1 MQSLSGNKLNKNSK
15 ISKKNIALI
24 STLGIFLLI
33 GFIGIPELTRNLLF
47 YPDAPTANFPIP
59 NNETEARFQ
68 DLEYFENYVRGYDRS
83 FHFRARGIAL
93 SKINELKKDVDKLSQ
108 AGFEL
113 AISEIVALGEN
124 GHSNVWNG
132 SRAKRYP
139 SMPYQ
144 GYWFDDGY
152 HIVATTNEY
161 VSLLGARVTHIGNTD
176 IEVIKDAF
184 RGYYGGEDS
193 GFVAY
198 ALPFLIQNT
207 AFLFE
212 LGFINNKLNLDVTTI
227 DNEGSVE
234 TSQIKAIPPQKD
246 RHIQSPWTWLMLQLD
261 HDHNKQFIGFSNDRN
276 YDPLYLKTN
285 DEFQLSRLSDL
296 KILYIQYRQNNDGHQ
311 MSISEFNK
319 KIRQEISSFKPEVLI
334 FDQRFNGGGDYTK
347 TADLMFEIPELMP
360 EGARVYAITGH
371 ETFSAGISSL
381 GFLKEALHNE
391 LIIVGRR
398 IGDSPLSWGE
408 TNAFILPNSG
418 IGMTAA
424 RGLHDQ
430 LYGCEDWIQCYW
442 TDFKY
447 PTAVGSLEPDIP
459 VPFTFADY
467 KAGIDASLSSIIS
480 IESSN

>member
-1 MQSLSGNKLNKNSK
+1 M
-15 ISKKNIALI
+15 
-24 STLGIFLLI
+24 LI
-33 GFIGIPELTRNLLF
+33 GFIGIPKLTRNLLF

-59 NNETEARFQ
+59 NNETEARLQ

-152 HIVATTNEY
+152 HIVATTSEY

-212 LGFINNKLNLDVTTI
+212 LGFTHNKLNLDVTTI
-227 DNEGSVE
+227 NNEGSVE

-246 RHIQSPWTWLMLQLD
+246 RHIQSPWTWLMPQLD

-296 KILYIQYRQNNDGHQ
+296 EILYIQYRQNNDGHQ
-311 MSISEFNK
+311 SEYF
-319 KIRQEISSFKPEVLI
+319 
-334 FDQRFNGGGDYTK
+334 
-347 TADLMFEIPELMP
+347 
-360 EGARVYAITGH
+360 
-371 ETFSAGISSL
+371 
-381 GFLKEALHNE
+381 
-391 LIIVGRR
+391 R
-398 IGDSPLSWGE
+398 I
-408 TNAFILPNSG
+408 
-418 IGMTAA
+418 
-424 RGLHDQ
+424 
-430 LYGCEDWIQCYW
+430 
-442 TDFKY
+442 
-447 PTAVGSLEPDIP
+447 
-459 VPFTFADY
+459 
-467 KAGIDASLSSIIS
+467 
-480 IESSN
+480 

>member
-1 MQSLSGNKLNKNSK
+1 MNSK

-33 GFIGIPELTRNLLF
+33 GFIGIPELTRNMLF

-59 NNETEARFQ
+59 NNETEGRLQ

-93 SKINELKKDVDKLSQ
+93 SKINKLRKDVDKLSQ

-139 SMPYQ
+139 STPYQ
-144 GYWFDDGY
+144 GCWFDDGY

-212 LGFINNKLNLDVTTI
+212 LGFIDNKLNLDVTTI
-227 DNEGSVE
+227 NNEGSVE

-246 RHIQSPWTWLMLQLD
+246 RYIQSPWRWLVPELD
-261 HDHNKQFIGFSNDRN
+261 HDHNKQFTVFSNDRN
-276 YDPLYLKTN
+276 LDPLYLKTN
-285 DEFQLSRLSDL
+285 DDFQLSRLDDL
-296 KILYIQYRQNNDGHQ
+296 GILYIQYRQNNDGHQ

-319 KIRQEISSFKPEVLI
+319 KIRQEISSFKPEV
-334 FDQRFNGGGDYTK
+334 
-347 TADLMFEIPELMP
+347 
-360 EGARVYAITGH
+360 
-371 ETFSAGISSL
+371 
-381 GFLKEALHNE
+381 
-391 LIIVGRR
+391 
-398 IGDSPLSWGE
+398 
-408 TNAFILPNSG
+408 
-418 IGMTAA
+418 
-424 RGLHDQ
+424 
-430 LYGCEDWIQCYW
+430 
-442 TDFKY
+442 
-447 PTAVGSLEPDIP
+447 
-459 VPFTFADY
+459 
-467 KAGIDASLSSIIS
+467 
-480 IESSN
+480 

>member
-1 MQSLSGNKLNKNSK
+1 MIFLVNHLLLLSGNKLNKNSK

-33 GFIGIPELTRNLLF
+33 GFIGIPEFTRHLLF
-47 YPDAPTANFPIP
+47 YPDSPTANFPIP
-59 NNETEARFQ
+59 NNETEARLQ

-93 SKINELKKDVDKLSQ
+93 SKINELRKDVDKLSQ
-108 AGFEL
+108 ARFEL

-161 VSLLGARVTHIGNTD
+161 TSLLGARVTHIGNTD

-212 LGFINNKLNLDVTTI
+212 LGFIDNKLNLDVTI
-227 DNEGSVE
+227 INNEGSIE

-246 RHIQSPWTWLMLQLD
+246 RYIQSPWRWLVPELD

-276 YDPLYLKTN
+276 YDPLY
-285 DEFQLSRLSDL
+285 
-296 KILYIQYRQNNDGHQ
+296 
-311 MSISEFNK
+311 
-319 KIRQEISSFKPEVLI
+319 
-334 FDQRFNGGGDYTK
+334 
-347 TADLMFEIPELMP
+347 
-360 EGARVYAITGH
+360 
-371 ETFSAGISSL
+371 
-381 GFLKEALHNE
+381 
-391 LIIVGRR
+391 
-398 IGDSPLSWGE
+398 
-408 TNAFILPNSG
+408 
-418 IGMTAA
+418 
-424 RGLHDQ
+424 
-430 LYGCEDWIQCYW
+430 
-442 TDFKY
+442 
-447 PTAVGSLEPDIP
+447 
-459 VPFTFADY
+459 
-467 KAGIDASLSSIIS
+467 
-480 IESSN
+480 